1 MEKMMKRKI
10 DWWWD
15 VVFWI
20 IILMLFVLGIY
31 SLFRGTLW

>member
-1 MEKMMKRKI
+1 MKRKI